1 MKTEKND
8 LVKKDL
14 DLQSIQ
20 RLIEIVR
27 KETKKK
33 PIWKS
38 KTLWTNAL
46 ILLTSLTEAGAN
58 FLLTEPVTSITMVA
72 LLNLALRVVTDS
84 ELVLNERDKKK

>member
-1 MKTEKND
+1 MKTKKNGLD
-8 LVKKDL
+8 KRDL
-14 DLQSIQ
+14 DFDSIQ

-33 PIWKS
+33 PLWKS

-46 ILLTSLTEAGAN
+46 ILVSSLTEAGAN
-58 FLLTEPVTSITMVA
+58 FLLTEPVTSISMVA

-84 ELVLNERDKKK
+84 ELVFKEEEEK

>member
-1 MKTEKND
+1 MKTKNNSEIR
-8 LVKKDL
+8 DL
-14 DLQSIQ
+14 DFDSIQ

-33 PIWKS
+33 PLWKS

-46 ILLTSLTEAGAN
+46 ILVSSLTEAGAN
-58 FLLTEPVTSITMVA
+58 FLLTEPVTSISMIA

-84 ELVLNERDKKK
+84 ELVFKEEEEK

>member
-1 MKTEKND
+1 MKTKKNGLD
-8 LVKKDL
+8 KRDL
-14 DLQSIQ
+14 DFDSIQ

-33 PIWKS
+33 PLWKS

-46 ILLTSLTEAGAN
+46 ILVSSLTEAGAN
-58 FLLTEPVTSITMVA
+58 FLLTEPVTSISMIA

-84 ELVLNERDKKK
+84 ELVFKEEEEK

>member
-1 MKTEKND
+1 MKTKNNSEIR
-8 LVKKDL
+8 DL
-14 DLQSIQ
+14 DFDSIQ

-33 PIWKS
+33 PLWKS

-46 ILLTSLTEAGAN
+46 ILVSSLTEAGAN
-58 FLLTEPVTSITMVA
+58 FLLTEPVTSISMVA

-84 ELVLNERDKKK
+84 ELVFKEEEEK